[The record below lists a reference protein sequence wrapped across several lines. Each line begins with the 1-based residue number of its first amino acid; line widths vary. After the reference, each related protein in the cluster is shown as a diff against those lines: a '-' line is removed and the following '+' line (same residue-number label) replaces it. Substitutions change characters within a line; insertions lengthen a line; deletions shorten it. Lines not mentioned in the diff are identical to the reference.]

1 MITQTITPSLAAV
14 IRSQAAA
21 IAADP
26 ASLPTMAAAF
36 TLGQEIT
43 LDLATVRLFHGWLAS
58 QLALIPVAV
67 EFVSREVPLAEAV
80 AAIHAGQTIPVSS
93 LGTAPV
99 VGLMTANQNLMFR
112 AVHDHM
118 HACLGVDDTWEGEI
132 ATTLGHLNTAPFQL
146 WPIICSEVTGQAAVA
161 IFEGEFP
168 AQRLSAGCIHALS
181 LG

>member
-1 MITQTITPSLAAV
+1 MITHSLASV

-21 IAADP
+21 VAADP
-26 ASLPTMAAAF
+26 TSLSAMAQAYTNGPELIISA
-36 TLGQEIT
+36 
-43 LDLATVRLFHGWLAS
+43 ATVTLFHDWLAS
-58 QLALIPVAV
+58 QFAVMPCAV
-67 EFVSREVPLAEAV
+67 EFVSRVVPLAEAV
-80 AAIHAGQTIPVSS
+80 AAIHAGQTMPVSS
-93 LGTAPV
+93 LGTEPV
-99 VGLMTANQNLMFR
+99 AGLMTADQNLMFR

-168 AQRLSAGCIHALS
+168 SQRLSAGCIHALS